1 MADLDLSELSD
12 WISKASDNGAVVVV
26 THRNGDMDTIGSG
39 LVLAQTIGPSARACG
54 VHIGTL
60 AKRMMKGAD
69 VIFHSLDS
77 KRPILPRNIGGIIV
91 VDSASPGQIGFDLP
105 DSTPLCI
112 IDHHGAASE
121 EWPGTALLINR
132 DTSSTAEI
140 IWELIKITDNTISPL
155 SGRLLLAAIVADTG
169 RFKHARPGC
178 YQRVEEIIAAS
189 GIDVVDVINEM
200 ESEDLNQSQR
210 IAILHAVSNS
220 KCQTVA
226 NIVVA
231 TTRARTHEGAVAH
244 ALLAAGAHVALVQK
258 KTTEGMR
265 MTGRASRTATNL
277 GVDLGRVMSGLTT
290 RLGGEGGGHPGA
302 AGWSGE
308 ANAVELE
315 SASLAALSAELMD

>member
-1 MADLDLSELSD
+1 
-12 WISKASDNGAVVVV
+12 
-26 THRNGDMDTIGSG
+26 
-39 LVLAQTIGPSARACG
+39 
-54 VHIGTL
+54 
-60 AKRMMKGAD
+60 
-69 VIFHSLDS
+69 
-77 KRPILPRNIGGIIV
+77 
-91 VDSASPGQIGFDLP
+91 
-105 DSTPLCI
+105 
-112 IDHHGAASE
+112 
-121 EWPGTALLINR
+121 
-132 DTSSTAEI
+132 I

-315 SASLAALSAELMD
+315 SASLAALSVELMD